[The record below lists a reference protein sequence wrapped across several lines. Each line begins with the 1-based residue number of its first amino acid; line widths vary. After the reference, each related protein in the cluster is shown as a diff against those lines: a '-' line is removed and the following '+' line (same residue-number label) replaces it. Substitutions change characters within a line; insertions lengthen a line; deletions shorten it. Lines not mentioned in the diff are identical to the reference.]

1 MPVNTATVHGDNPMP
16 MKNFNLKVNRNS
28 NNNNSSYY
36 NDSNLVTKTRTKS
49 IGSNTSSSNS
59 NKMVGLGI
67 ARRPSDN
74 LLLKYSNSA
83 NNNNTN
89 NLPPSSSPPNTFSNK
104 SKSRNTNLMKQ
115 NDNGNNNIPE
125 KDEKE
130 HEHEEQHHY
139 DDVMIPP
146 PKKHFSLKNDR
157 PISNDSISTKASELF
172 SSPSSDLNSRNSSIE
187 NDSDIDN
194 NSNHLKLSTTNN
206 NNTSSLMEESII
218 SEGNSTLILNSSEGT
233 EQQQQQQQQHFDQQ
247 TPINTH
253 TVLESINTPASQS
266 SQRYLYSSNNGNNN
280 NINHNKFNTT
290 NGSTPNFKHI
300 PNNRN
305 HTTTN
310 LSNGNNSSGN
320 NTNGFYKPSLYGHSN
335 STTAILANKAPLTAS
350 QRYRLRKEQ
359 NETSIRNTIKEKEK
373 FYDEQNGILEL
384 QEGDIDDSLIWNIP
398 MASFSTSSFL
408 NTSSGK
414 HHNGKH
420 RSLANKQVV
429 DLNTNSSTSTITVNN
444 NNNINNGPVGNTAVL
459 HHNSSKSAP
468 INNVKQLGHNHRFA
482 NSRKAAVSMPMLDF
496 HDMPTSPIPGING
509 ISDLQ
514 YIQETT
520 KNLSSVYIQSQNRL
534 SKSKLSQRT
543 QSADFLPLDLKA
555 ASEQGMES
563 LLLVSEDKLEAV
575 SNSRPSWLPPKNPE
589 EKKLH
594 EYEISKSISMAS
606 IEQLD
611 KNKNRDVRKI
621 NDETNRAKLIL
632 LLDRDI
638 TRNSS
643 LTSLKKIVWET
654 SFSTESRGQ
663 IYDEVLQSKDRIISK
678 HYMESFD
685 ELSKLLNTMDFPKG
699 KEIEIE
705 QLIKNDILNK
715 RCGQETQEVSKN
727 LMLMLKLRA
736 VSSQGLIPGDALLFH
751 HFLIDGSFSSLR
763 EVWEMVNLLQ
773 MTCFS
778 DICKNKYDSKILQ
791 SRGVVANYLLKTDDF
806 KYEFNSSCLNS
817 TTWWNIL
824 ERIDH
829 ELFMWTMD
837 TIVVANAQSFKNY
850 PIKKQDYEDKDWETY
865 CSKKVV
871 VNYKI
876 LLAFALNVLL
886 NYHFGFND
894 LNELAILDDQG
905 FSIPIPMEELLD
917 CTEVN
922 GMFIRKWLH
931 YYKRF

>member
-1 MPVNTATVHGDNPMP
+1 MSVHTAAAHGDNSVP

-28 NNNNSSYY
+28 NNGTNY
-36 NDSNLVTKTRTKS
+36 NDPNLVTKTRTKS
-49 IGSNTSSSNS
+49 VGSNTSSTNS

-74 LLLKYSNSA
+74 LLLKY
-83 NNNNTN
+83 NNNSN
-89 NLPPSSSPPNTFSNK
+89 NLPPSSSPPNTLSNK
-104 SKSRNTNLMKQ
+104 SKGRNSNTSNLMKQ
-115 NDNGNNNIPE
+115 NDNNIPE
-125 KDEKE
+125 KDENENEDQK
-130 HEHEEQHHY
+130 QY
-139 DDVMIPP
+139 NADDEVMIPP
-146 PKKHFSLKNDR
+146 PKKHFTVKNDR

-172 SSPSSDLNSRNSSIE
+172 SSPSSDLHSRNSSIE

-194 NSNHLKLSTTNN
+194 TSNHLKLNST

-218 SEGNSTLILNSSEGT
+218 SEGNSTLILNSTEGT
-233 EQQQQQQQQHFDQQ
+233 QQQSQQHFDQQ

-253 TVLESINTPASQS
+253 AVLESINTPASQS
-266 SQRYLYSSNNGNNN
+266 SQRYLYSNNGNKN
-280 NINHNKFNTT
+280 NKFNST

-305 HTTTN
+305 YTTTN
-310 LSNGNNSSGN
+310 LPNSNHSSSNNAS
-320 NTNGFYKPSLYGHSN
+320 GFYKPSLYGHSN
-335 STTAILANKAPLTAS
+335 STTAILANKTPLTAS

-414 HHNGKH
+414 HHTGKH
-420 RSLANKQVV
+420 RSLANKQTV
-429 DLNTNSSTSTITVNN
+429 DLKSSASSNTSTTSSNSNN
-444 NNNINNGPVGNTAVL
+444 NNNNNGPMANAPAL

-468 INNVKQLGHNHRFA
+468 TNNIKQLGHNHRFT
-482 NSRKAAVSMPMLDF
+482 NSRKAAISMPVLDF
-496 HDMPTSPIPGING
+496 HDMPTSPIPGINRV
-509 ISDLQ
+509 SDLQ

-575 SNSRPSWLPPKNPE
+575 SSSRPSWLPPKDPQ

-611 KNKNRDVRKI
+611 KNKNRDERKI

-654 SFSTESRGQ
+654 SFSTESRRQ

-685 ELSKLLNTMDFPKG
+685 ELSKLLSKMDFPKG

-715 RCGQETQEVSKN
+715 RCGQMTQEVSKN

-751 HFLIDGSFSSLR
+751 HFLIDRSFSSPK

-778 DICKNKYDSKILQ
+778 DLCKNKYDTKILQ

-824 ERIDH
+824 ERVDH

-837 TIVVANAQSFKNY
+837 TIVVSNAQSFKNY
-850 PIKKQDYEDKDWETY
+850 PIKNQDYEGKDWETY
-865 CSKKVV
+865 RSKKVI

-876 LLAFALNVLL
+876 LLSFALNVLL

-894 LNELAILDDQG
+894 LNELAILNDQG
-905 FSIPIPMEELLD
+905 FSIPVPMEELLD
-917 CTEVN
+917 STEVN
-922 GMFIRKWLH
+922 GMLIRKWLH
-931 YYKRF
+931 YYKKF